1 MNKNAN
7 CTVCTFA
14 QSHADQFG
22 LFQLTN
28 SLMIIILNP
37 NGGTIRGTVLP
48 YLPARISPPDTTN
61 NHSKNLS
68 TQICYKPLNITLSS
82 QDYLHIFGFS
92 AI

>member
-1 MNKNAN
+1 MHLKGLSSKKFHTEADLHR
-7 CTVCTFA
+7 TWHTFA
-14 QSHADQFG
+14 QSIII
-22 LFQLTN
+22 
-28 SLMIIILNP
+28 IIILNP

-61 NHSKNLS
+61 NHSKTLS